1 MVFYMIIIDD
11 KYISDE
17 LIEEKFVCNLG
28 ACKGACCVAGDCG
41 APLDKE
47 EVKILKKIYPKIKS
61 YLRPDGIAEIEQT
74 GTNTIDDEYGYVT
87 PIVNKGICAYA
98 TIDSHGIV
106 GCGIEKAFND
116 GVIDYKK
123 PISCHLYPIRVKKYE
138 SFEALNYD
146 RWDVCKPAC
155 KNGRSL
161 RVPVYRFLR
170 DALIRKYGE
179 EFYQVLDKI
188 ATKQYKAE

>member
-1 MVFYMIIIDD
+1 MIIIDD

-17 LIEEKFVCNLG
+17 IIEEQFVCNLS

-41 APLDKE
+41 APLEKE
-47 EVKILKKIYPKIKS
+47 EVKILKKIYPKIVS
-61 YLRPDGIAEIEQT
+61 YLRPDGIAEIENT
-74 GTNTIDDEYGYVT
+74 GTHTIDDEYGYVT

-98 TIDSHGIV
+98 TIDDHGAV
-106 GCGIEKAFND
+106 GCGIEKAYND
-116 GVIDYKK
+116 GIVPFKK

-155 KNGRSL
+155 KNGKRL
-161 RVPVYRFLR
+161 HVPVYRFLR

-188 ATKQYKAE
+188 AQKQYNAQ